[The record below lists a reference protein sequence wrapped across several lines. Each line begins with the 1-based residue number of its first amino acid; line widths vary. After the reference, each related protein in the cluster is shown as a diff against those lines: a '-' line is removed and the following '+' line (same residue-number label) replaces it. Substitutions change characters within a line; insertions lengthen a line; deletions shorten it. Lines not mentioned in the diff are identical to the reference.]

1 MTEQD
6 AFVSYAQ
13 NFEDVILWR
22 ALRHVKAGHY
32 IDIGA
37 NDPVIDS
44 VSLGFY
50 ERGWRGCHVEPMA
63 VYAER
68 LRVARPDETVVQ
80 AAIGMAEQDTTLF
93 EFAGTGMTTARADY
107 AEAHGQ
113 SGFAFVPVAMRTQSL
128 ASIFDACPD
137 QVIHWLKI
145 DVEGMERDVVES
157 WGDHP
162 ARPWIVVV
170 EMTEPNSTVLVD
182 DGVTGLLADRGYRP
196 VYFDGLNRFFL
207 HQDHAD
213 LASHFGPGPN
223 VFDRFSLTPNSA
235 FVLHLRDQ
243 ITAGK
248 DPYGMVQGLREA
260 FTKGLVAQGVEAS
273 DNRVRLDA
281 QLASAWSQI
290 RQLESRLQDA
300 EDRFSG
306 TVRELAEVH
315 REALARME
323 AEREGSD
330 RMARIAVEKAES
342 RAAIAHRRLLRI
354 RKWFKLGLRLRRIP
368 IVGSLFFARS
378 S

>member
-1 MTEQD
+1 VTEQH

-68 LRVARPDETVVQ
+68 LRAARPDETVVQ

-107 AEAHGQ
+107 AEVHGQ

-128 ASIFDACPD
+128 ASVFDACPH
-137 QVIHWLKI
+137 QAIHWLKI

-182 DGVTGLLADRGYRP
+182 DGVSGLLADRGYRP

-207 HQDHAD
+207 HQDQAD
-213 LASHFGPGPN
+213 LACHFGPGPN

-290 RQLESRLQDA
+290 RQLEARLQDA

-323 AEREGSD
+323 AEREESN
-330 RMARIAVEKAES
+330 RVARIVVENAER

-354 RKWFKLGLRLRRIP
+354 RKWFKLGLRLRRVP
-368 IVGSLFFARS
+368 ILGSLFFGRS